1 MPKRKILPDNEI
13 ISMYLN
19 LHSIKEIATKFNIG
33 LSTVTRRLKENNVK
47 TRSIS
52 EEQKLS
58 FKRGR
63 KPTKYWQG
71 KKHSPEFIEKRVS
84 KIRGKNHYL
93 WSGGKS
99 IRNYRKGIIKKECE
113 LCESKEKLLVHHKDF
128 DHYNDV
134 KSNLQVLCLSCHS
147 SIHKKE
153 YWRCKRDGI
162 EYKSNAKN
170 NWEKNGKKKN
180 KSQSGV

>member
-13 ISMYLN
+13 ISMYLK

-33 LSTVTRRLKENNVK
+33 VATVHRRLKENNIK
-47 TRSIS
+47 IRNLS
-52 EEQKLS
+52 ESLKLG

-63 KPTKYWQG
+63 KRPNYWQG
-71 KKHSPEFIEKRVS
+71 KKQPKEMVEKRAS

-93 WSGGKS
+93 WSGGKC
-99 IRNYRKGIIKKECE
+99 IRNYRKVVVKKECE
-113 LCESKEKLLVHHKDF
+113 LCKSKEKLLIHHKDF

-153 YWRCKRDGI
+153 YWRCKRNGI

-170 NWEKNGKKKN
+170 SWEIYSVK
-180 KSQSGV
+180 QATPRML